1 MVWIQNT
8 HHLNFDYR
16 ALICLSSHS
25 AQIASP
31 NIARRLY
38 RNYSDVRDHQTIN
51 KKSGATTSFPS
62 KATGTGISAH
72 SNGLPVSLITKHKFC
87 LYISSKVGKNHNKT
101 KMSTVIG
108 FISLGIT
115 VVKNTLNFVSVEGLS
130 GVSTH
135 SYRQVAS
142 SLFFPFSSL
151 LNTHATSWF
160 QCLICL
166 KVTICSLT
174 FIPDV
179 SFTLLL
185 FVFVVSLPILK
196 PKEYNTHY
204 SFLRYFENSWCCR
217 R

>member
-8 HHLNFDYR
+8 HHLNFDYT
-16 ALICLSSHS
+16 ALICLSSYS

-31 NIARRLY
+31 NTARRLY
-38 RNYSDVRDHQTIN
+38 RNYSDVRDHQTIK

-62 KATGTGISAH
+62 KATGSSISAH

-87 LYISSKVGKNHNKT
+87 LYISSKVGKNYNKT

-115 VVKNTLNFVSVEGLS
+115 VVKNTLNFISVEGLS
-130 GVSTH
+130 GISTH
-135 SYRQVAS
+135 SYGQVAS
-142 SLFFPFSSL
+142 CLFFPFSSL
-151 LNTHATSWF
+151 LNTHATSWS

-204 SFLRYFENSWCCR
+204 SFLRYFENSPVL
-217 R
+217 